1 MYTYKRAALLCCLL
15 LNALQ
20 VCAQQSRP
28 VLHLQ
33 DLLDQIS
40 VRSPE
45 LISDSASVQIRR
57 SMAQQT
63 SYNWLP
69 SLKLNYQTDIGSN
82 NNVAGPYV
90 GFGIVPSNSRGV
102 RTESNTNA
110 VLGDLGI
117 AALEWEIYNFGGYR
131 AQNEVAASEVKVE
144 ENRFRVS
151 KFELQNFGIDAYLK
165 LYHFQNMLAIQQKN
179 IDRSLEIRQ
188 SIQALARSGLRAG
201 VDTSIAEA
209 ELSKSRLN
217 KIELSDQYGQL
228 QLQLAAVSGLKSS
241 YIIPDSTI
249 AANLI
254 RHASVL
260 GPLGP
265 DTIGHPGLQ
274 YYRSLYQNSL
284 EKEKLVKKNYAPK
297 IMLEAAAWGRG
308 SSVDANDH
316 FGSLGEG
323 MGIDRSNYLVGIGIT
338 YNLFDIKHKQLQLHT
353 QKLASDFALKKLK
366 AQQVL
371 LESSSDQASLEF
383 NTALQRLREIPHQ
396 LHAAEAAYRQKL
408 SLYKSG
414 LSDIIELNTALSL
427 LYRAETDYATAK
439 YTFCRALFQRSVAQN
454 KVDTFLKSLN

>member
-1 MYTYKRAALLCCLL
+1 MYTYKKAVLLICLL
-15 LNALQ
+15 INALEI
-20 VCAQQSRP
+20 CAQQSRP

-33 DLLDQIS
+33 DLLNQIS

-63 SYNWLP
+63 RYNWLP

-102 RTESNTNA
+102 RTESNTSA

-117 AALEWEIYNFGGYR
+117 AALEWEIYNFGGYH
-131 AQNEVAASEVKVE
+131 AQNEVATSEVKVE
-144 ENRFRVS
+144 ENRFKVS

-165 LYHFQNMLAIQQKN
+165 LYHYQNMLAIQQKN

-217 KIELSDQYGQL
+217 KIELNNQYAQL
-228 QLQLAAVSGLKSS
+228 QLQLAAISGLKSS

-254 RHASVL
+254 MHASL
-260 GPLGP
+260 LEPLTP
-265 DTIGHPGLQ
+265 DTIGHPGLR
-274 YYRSLYQNSL
+274 YYRSLYQSSL
-284 EKEKLVKKNYAPK
+284 EKEKLVKKSYAPK

-353 QKLASDFALKKLK
+353 QKLVSDFALKKLK
-366 AQQVL
+366 EQQVL
-371 LESSSDQASLEF
+371 LESSSDQAALEF
-383 NTALQRLREIPHQ
+383 NTALQRLQEIPHQ

-408 SLYKSG
+408 SLYKNG